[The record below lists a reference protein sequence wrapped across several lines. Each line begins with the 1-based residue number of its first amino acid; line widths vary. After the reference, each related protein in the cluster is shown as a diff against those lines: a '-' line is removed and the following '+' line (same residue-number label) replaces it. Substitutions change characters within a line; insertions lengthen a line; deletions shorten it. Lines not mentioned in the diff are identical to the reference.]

1 MKKPCKVVMLPTNEI
16 TGISKFNEEY
26 TWYHKGYAPKDLKL
40 VTYYHLYITSDEEIK
55 EGDWGM
61 GFAVGIN
68 NVGRGH
74 FLFKHDGSIPSK
86 VNALAEGSK
95 KIIATTD
102 KSIYYS
108 GYSKHSKNSYME
120 SSGVGYLPQIPES
133 FIKAYVEAQG
143 NIKEVLV
150 EYEPYYDNPNT
161 ATLNDKFNFRL
172 KTRPDN
178 TIIIHRAKT
187 YTESDMRTCWETA
200 IRSTGNPLPTTFDQ
214 WIEHF
219 NNTK

>member
-143 NIKEVLV
+143 DIKEVLV
-150 EYEPYYDNPNT
+150 EYVIGQGQENGET
-161 ATLNDKFNFRL
+161 TSIKEWI
-172 KTRPDN
+172 KTREDN

-187 YTESDMRTCWETA
+187 YTREEMEKAYREGFKDGLNKIHRAFE
-200 IRSTGNPLPTTFDQ
+200 
-214 WIEHF
+214 WIQD
-219 NNTK
+219 NL